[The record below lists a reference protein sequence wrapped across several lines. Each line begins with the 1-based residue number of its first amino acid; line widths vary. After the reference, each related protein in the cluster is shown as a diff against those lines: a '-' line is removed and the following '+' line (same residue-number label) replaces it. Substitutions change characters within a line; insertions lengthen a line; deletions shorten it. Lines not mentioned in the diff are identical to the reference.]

1 MSTTTTTTA
10 TGATPRAG
18 SAGPD
23 PRPRSADG
31 RRPRHGSGRSEGGVL
46 VYLAA
51 LVVVALTL
59 GPVLYAVFGG
69 FRTNAQLASDPAGM
83 PDPWV
88 LDNYR
93 RVLTESSFWTYAL
106 NSVAVAFITT
116 AVTVIAGLM
125 AAYPL
130 ARYQFRWREP
140 LFMVFVVGLLFPAT
154 VAIIPLFILVTR
166 DLSLGN
172 TWWGVALPQA
182 AFALPMTI
190 VILRPFLMAIPREME
205 EAAIVDGASRL
216 QFFWRVLLPLS
227 APGAVTVGV
236 LAFVASW
243 NAYLLPLLLLQGE
256 MKTLPLGVADFSSQY
271 SSDTAGVFAFTT
283 LAMVPALIF
292 FLAMQK
298 RIVSGLQGAVKG

>member
-1 MSTTTTTTA
+1 MSTATRTT
-10 TGATPRAG
+10 PPSAG
-18 SAGPD
+18 SGSAATS
-23 PRPRSADG
+23 PRRRLP
-31 RRPRHGSGRSEGGVL
+31 RRPRQGSGRSEGGVL
-46 VYLAA
+46 VYVVA
-51 LVVVALTL
+51 LLVIALTL
-59 GPVLYAVFGG
+59 GPVLYAVLGG
-69 FRTNAQLASDPAGM
+69 FRTNAQLAADPAGL

-88 LDNYR
+88 VDNYH
-93 RVLTESSFWTYAL
+93 RVLVESAFWTYAV
-106 NSVAVAFITT
+106 NSIAVAVITT
-116 AVTVIAGLM
+116 VVTVVFGLM

-166 DLSLGN
+166 DLAIGN

-205 EAAIVDGASRL
+205 EAALIDGANRL
-216 QFFWRVLLPLS
+216 QFFWRILLPLS
-227 APGAVTVGV
+227 GPGAITVGV
-236 LAFVASW
+236 LAFVGSW
-243 NAYLLPLLLLQGE
+243 NAYLLPLLLLRGD

-283 LAMVPALIF
+283 LAMIPALIF